1 MLSNLM
7 NNLESYLWKD
17 IAENWA
23 SLHGNLQQNSDSSE
37 LEFLYHEIT
46 AKFSSFPWLFLA
58 GMQVAQQAILQQR
71 NAEVLPKKDQS
82 NLF

>member
-1 MLSNLM
+1 MLSNLK

-17 IAENWA
+17 IAENWE

-37 LEFLYHEIT
+37 LEFLYHETT

-58 GMQVAQQAILQQR
+58 GVEVAQQAILQQR
-71 NAEVLPKKDQS
+71 NAEVIPKKDQRH
-82 NLF
+82 LF